1 MNEYVRATVESAAWF
16 RQDNEWRDQLAKRA
30 AEYERM
36 QRAERDRR
44 AAERSEAT
52 RVPLTLEALVD
63 AIAERVVP
71 ELSLGPTRRR
81 EYAEHLVQSY
91 CECEFD
97 PGWRD
102 DSGVWVLCAHAKDEG
117 F

>member
-1 MNEYVRATVESAAWF
+1 MNENVRATVESATWF
-16 RQDNEWRDQLAKRA
+16 RLDNERRAEMAKCA
-30 AEYERM
+30 AEYARM

-63 AIAERVVP
+63 VIAERVAP
-71 ELSLGPTRRR
+71 DRSLGPDRRR
-81 EYAEHLVQSY
+81 EYAEHLVQGY
-91 CECEFD
+91 CECELD

-102 DSGVWVLCAHAKDEG
+102 DAGAWGLCAHAIDEG

>member
-1 MNEYVRATVESAAWF
+1 MSIEPESAAWF
-16 RQDNEWRDQLAKRA
+16 RQDSVWRAQMAKRA

-36 QRAERDRR
+36 QEKQRASR

-52 RVPLTLEALVD
+52 PIPLTLEALVD
-63 AIAERVVP
+63 VIAERMAP
-71 ELSLGPTRRR
+71 DLSLGPDRRR

-102 DSGVWVLCAHAKDEG
+102 DPGGWVLCAHAIDER